1 MQAVIRHVNPE
12 CGNTPSRVRATTR
25 SMRTST
31 GVPHCGWIENRP
43 VMACSADATAGQ
55 NSRHVEIHDRRLGQL
70 MCLRSRD
77 PADVMTQS
85 ADMSPPLKPGG
96 SIEPRA

>member
-12 CGNTPSRVRATTR
+12 CRKHTVARAYDFTR
-25 SMRTST
+25 SYADVNRR
-31 GVPHCGWIENRP
+31 VPHCGWIENRP
-43 VMACSADATAGQ
+43 VMACSGRDATAGQ

-77 PADVMTQS
+77 TGRRDG
-85 ADMSPPLKPGG
+85 DRRL
-96 SIEPRA
+96 I